1 MIMTKAHRRA
11 VIKHWRERMMQ
22 WDADRELIFAGLKM
36 GIGLVEPEGPLHT
49 LLCEQQD
56 QYTKAVAEL
65 VGDRDGWL
73 NWYAHDNDYGRKGF
87 EARARQCDKLRPL
100 RTVAQLARLI
110 EVSE

>member
-1 MIMTKAHRRA
+1 MSMIKSRRREI
-11 VIKHWRERMMQ
+11 IKRWRLYMMHWDVM
-22 WDADRELIFAGLKM
+22 RELTLQ
-36 GIGLVEPEGPLHT
+36 GIEISIGRVEPEGPLHT

-56 QYTKAVAEL
+56 QYTEAVAEL

-87 EARARQCDKLRPL
+87 EARAREGDKLRPI

-110 EVSE
+110 EAAE

>member
-1 MIMTKAHRRA
+1 MSMTKTRRREIIKLWRMDMMHWDEMRGLILEA
-11 VIKHWRERMMQ
+11 V
-22 WDADRELIFAGLKM
+22 EL
-36 GIGLVEPEGPLHT
+36 GIGRVEPEGTLHT

-87 EARARQCDKLRPL
+87 EARARQCDKLRPI

-110 EVSE
+110 EVDA